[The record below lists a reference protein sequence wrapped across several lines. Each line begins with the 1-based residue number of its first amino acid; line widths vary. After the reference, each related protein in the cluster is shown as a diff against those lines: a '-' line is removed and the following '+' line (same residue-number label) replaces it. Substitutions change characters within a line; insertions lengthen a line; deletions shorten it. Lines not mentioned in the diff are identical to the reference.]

1 MNANE
6 ILSEY
11 DAKLKA
17 DRENPGDNAAEA
29 IRAMHPFAVSRFA
42 RLIRDDFDMIYVRG
56 CRTPVHLLEKAL
68 TAPASKVPPKEKARV
83 WMRFLQEADVAGY
96 LALLVAKRVPGFRD
110 FRNLDEDCFSSRIH
124 PILDDVPPRRPSSRA
139 GAERFLRGAAST
151 AAAIAFLQ
159 AAEKDSPLFPVRE
172 MFLYAC
178 ANCPSAARLAF
189 VLKTLRPKL
198 GRADFADALGYS
210 PLFYAAWRC
219 TQPDGP
225 DWAQWLAGDE
235 GRAFFDLIRR
245 AGAKPGRKC
254 RYGFSW
260 ADLAEAV
267 AEDAARPAAPGS
279 AAVPSRPPRWK
290 RREAEPLFAPA
301 AAPEAKPV
309 PSDGDG
315 IRALLRS
322 DPDRG
327 IAALV
332 AMDYEPESLARPF
345 GPRERILA
353 DAILDRDL
361 PKPTRARLLRLADG
375 EGYRHESGPF
385 AGLPPVEA
393 RDVPLSFLDTR
404 CGRRWAAENGGPG
417 GAEARCTDAAFFKSV
432 ARSEYSDDVDADKV
446 RLDPKLKKAIDADA
460 PAQLAMQLAV
470 SGRRVDARL
479 LAVVLARHRT
489 KTLEWLL
496 ANDEKAKE
504 LLDERRMLFF
514 VCANWE
520 AKEAVAW
527 LERAEAKQPGVL
539 KSCVD
544 ALGRN
549 LLWYTLYNGWGS
561 KIANTLLRHGCDP
574 DAETAWG
581 LAWRDMQAREQP
593 DAFDVSV
600 NGKSPDAVEAKDSH
614 GDELEKAEDVAV
626 VRIVRRA
633 TGETF
638 EWTCAEPHVKLLDVT
653 VHRTDGAPTI
663 VLALRRGYGEVE
675 ATFVLGPDGIV
686 RLVDVREERRGGWFC
701 P

>member
-17 DRENPGDNAAEA
+17 DRENPCDNAAEA
-29 IRAMHPFAVSRFA
+29 IQALHPFAASRLA
-42 RLIRDDFDMIYVRG
+42 RLFRDDLDLEYVRG
-56 CRTPVHLLEKAL
+56 CRAPVHLLEGAL
-68 TAPASKVPPKEKARV
+68 TAPASQVPPREKARV
-83 WMRFLQEADVAGY
+83 WMRYLGEADVAGY
-96 LALLVAKRVPGFRD
+96 LARLVAKRTPGFRD
-110 FRNLDEDCFSSRIH
+110 FRNLEDDCFFSRIH
-124 PILDDVPPRRPSSRA
+124 PVLDDPDAKRPSSRA
-139 GAERFLRGAAST
+139 GAERFLRGGTST
-151 AAAIAFLQ
+151 ASAIAFLR

-219 TQPDGP
+219 ARPDGP

-267 AEDAARPAAPGS
+267 AEDAARPAAPGN
-279 AAVPSRPPRWK
+279 AAVLSRPRWK
-290 RREAEPLFAPA
+290 RREAEPLFAPVA
-301 AAPEAKPV
+301 TPEAKPV

-315 IRALLRS
+315 IRVLLRS

-327 IAALV
+327 IAALL

-375 EGYRHESGPF
+375 EGYRHEFGPF

-393 RDVPLSFLDTR
+393 RDVPLAFLDTR

-432 ARSEYSDDVDADKV
+432 ARSEYSDGVDADKV

-489 KTLEWLL
+489 KTLDWLL

-527 LERAEAKQPGVL
+527 LERAEAKEPGVL
-539 KSCVD
+539 ESCAD

-549 LLWYTLYNGWGS
+549 LLWYTLYNGYGS
-561 KIANTLLRHGCDP
+561 KIADTLLRHGCDP

-581 LAWRDMQAREQP
+581 LAWRDMQARERP

-600 NGKSPDAVEAKDSH
+600 NGKSPDAVEAKDH
-614 GDELEKAEDVAV
+614 RDGELEKAEDVAV

-633 TGETF
+633 TGDAF
-638 EWTCAEPHVKLLDVT
+638 EWKCAGPGAKLLDVT
-653 VHRTDGAPTI
+653 AHRTDDAPAI
-663 VLALRRGYGEVE
+663 VFTLRRGYADVE
-675 ATFVLGPDGIV
+675 ATFVLGPDDIV
-686 RLVDVREERRGGWFC
+686 RLDEIREERNGHWFV

>member
-11 DAKLKA
+11 EAKRKA
-17 DRENPGDNAAEA
+17 ARENPGGNNAEA
-29 IRAMHPFAVSRFA
+29 IQALHPFAASRLA
-42 RLIRDDFDMIYVRG
+42 RLFRDDLDLEYVRG
-56 CRTPVHLLEKAL
+56 CRAPVHLLEKAL

-110 FRNLDEDCFSSRIH
+110 FRNLEDDCFFSRIH
-124 PILDDVPPRRPSSRA
+124 PELDDPDAKRPTSRA
-139 GAERFLRGAAST
+139 GAERFLRGGTLTAS
-151 AAAIAFLQ
+151 AIAFLR

-189 VLKTLRPKL
+189 VLKMLRPKL

-219 TQPDGP
+219 ARPDGP
-225 DWAQWLAGDE
+225 DWARWLAGDE

-260 ADLAEAV
+260 ADLVEAV

-279 AAVPSRPPRWK
+279 AVPSRPRWK
-290 RREAEPLFAPA
+290 RREAAPLFEPA

-375 EGYRHESGPF
+375 EGFRHEFGPF

-393 RDVPLSFLDTR
+393 RDVPLAFLDTR
-404 CGRRWAAENGGPG
+404 CGRRWAAENGDPA
-417 GAEARCTDAAFFKSV
+417 GAEARCTDSAFFKNV
-432 ARSEYSDDVDADKV
+432 ARSDYSDDVDADKV

-470 SGRRVDARL
+470 SGRRVDARV
-479 LAVVLARHRT
+479 LAVVLALHRT

-496 ANDEKAKE
+496 ANDDKTKE

-527 LERAEAKQPGVL
+527 LERAEEKKPGIL
-539 KSCVD
+539 KSCAD

-549 LLWYTLYNGWGS
+549 LLWYTLYNGWGP
-561 KIANTLLRHGCDP
+561 KIENTLLKHGCDP

-581 LAWRDMQAREQP
+581 LGWRDMRARDRP

-600 NGKSPDAVEAKDSH
+600 NGKSPDAV
-614 GDELEKAEDVAV
+614 
-626 VRIVRRA
+626 
-633 TGETF
+633 
-638 EWTCAEPHVKLLDVT
+638 
-653 VHRTDGAPTI
+653 
-663 VLALRRGYGEVE
+663 
-675 ATFVLGPDGIV
+675 
-686 RLVDVREERRGGWFC
+686 
-701 P
+701 

>member
-1 MNANE
+1 MNADE

-11 DAKLKA
+11 DAKRKA
-17 DRENPGDNAAEA
+17 DRENPCDNAAEA
-29 IRAMHPFAVSRFA
+29 IQALHPFAVSRFA
-42 RLIRDDFDMIYVRG
+42 RLIRDDFDMIYIRG

-68 TAPASKVPPKEKARV
+68 TAPASKVPTKEKARV

-110 FRNLDEDCFSSRIH
+110 FRNLEDDCFFSRIH
-124 PILDDVPPRRPSSRA
+124 PVLDDPDAKRPASRT
-139 GAERFLRGAAST
+139 GAERFLRGGTST
-151 AAAIAFLQ
+151 ASAIAFLR

-189 VLKTLRPKL
+189 VLKKLRPKL
-198 GRADFADALGYS
+198 GRADFVDALGYS
-210 PLFYAAWRC
+210 PLFYAVWRC
-219 TQPDGP
+219 ARPDGP
-225 DWAQWLAGDE
+225 DWTQWLAGDE
-235 GRAFFDLIRR
+235 GRAFFDLIRQ

-279 AAVPSRPPRWK
+279 AAPSRPRWK
-290 RREAEPLFAPA
+290 RREAAPLFAPA
-301 AAPEAKPV
+301 AAPAAKPV
-309 PSDGDG
+309 PSDGAG

-327 IAALV
+327 VAALL
-332 AMDYEPESLARPF
+332 AMDYEPESLASPF

-361 PKPTRARLLRLADG
+361 PKPTRARLLRLADD
-375 EGYRHESGPF
+375 EGSRHESGAF

-393 RDVPLSFLDTR
+393 RDVPLALLDTR

-446 RLDPKLKKAIDADA
+446 RLDPKLKKAIEADA
-460 PAQLAMQLAV
+460 PAQLAMRLAV
-470 SGRRVDARL
+470 SGRRVDARV
-479 LAVVLARHRT
+479 LAVVLALHRT

-496 ANDEKAKE
+496 ANDEKTKE

-514 VCANWE
+514 VCANLE
-520 AKEAVAW
+520 AKEAIAW
-527 LERAEAKQPGVL
+527 LERAEAKKPGVL
-539 KSCVD
+539 KSCAD

-549 LLWYTLYNGWGS
+549 LLWHTLYNGWGS
-561 KIANTLLRHGCDP
+561 KIADTLLKHGCDP

-600 NGKSPDAVEAKDSH
+600 NGKSPDAVEAKDH
-614 GDELEKAEDVAV
+614 RDGELEKAEDVAV

-633 TGETF
+633 TGEVF
-638 EWTCAEPHVKLLDVT
+638 EWNCTEPGVKLLDVT
-653 VHRTDGAPTI
+653 AYRTDGAPAIELT
-663 VLALRRGYGEVE
+663 LHCGYREVE
-675 ATFVLGPDGIV
+675 ATFVLGPDGLV
-686 RLVDVREERRGGWFC
+686 RLDGIREERNGHWFV